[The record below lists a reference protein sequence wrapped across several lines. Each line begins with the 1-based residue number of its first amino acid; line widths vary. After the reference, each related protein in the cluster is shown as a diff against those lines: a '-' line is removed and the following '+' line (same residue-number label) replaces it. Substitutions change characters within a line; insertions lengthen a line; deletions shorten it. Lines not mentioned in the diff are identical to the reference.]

1 MFTGIVDHCGTITAL
16 EPQTNTLRALISCHF
31 TAIEPGESIAVDGI
45 CLTAIEPRD
54 HQFAVDISPETLR
67 LTTAGK
73 FALGSQLNLE
83 RALRMGDRLGGHWVM
98 GHIDSRGRVLNR
110 QKQADFVELVFGG
123 LDSTA
128 MNYVLKK
135 GSIAVNGV
143 SLTINEVSA
152 DGFQVMLIPHTLERT
167 NLKNLTEG
175 AEVNLEFD
183 WMTRVIVSQL
193 KELPLIKQLS

>member
-1 MFTGIVDHCGTITAL
+1 MFTGIVDHCGTVIQL
-16 EPQTNTLRALISCHF
+16 EELPKSLRA
-31 TAIEPGESIAVDGI
+31 TIECKFIEIEEGESIAVDGC

-67 LTTAGK
+67 LTTAGELK
-73 FALGSQLNLE
+73 VGGQINLE
-83 RALRMGDRLGGHWVM
+83 RSLRIGDRMGGHWVM
-98 GHIDSRGRVLNR
+98 GHVDCRGRVVSHR
-110 QKQADFVELVFGG
+110 QHEEFVELSFAG
-123 LDSTA
+123 LDGTA

-143 SLTINEVSA
+143 SLTINEVLT

-167 NLKNLTEG
+167 NLKNLNEG
-175 AEVNLEFD
+175 SWVNLEFD
-183 WMTRVIVSQL
+183 WMIRVIVSQL